1 MKEIEVSNLTKNF
14 GGVAAV
20 DGISFTVETGSI
32 LAFLGPNG
40 AGKTTTVNMLTDLLQ
55 PTSGEIRYRGEVFS
69 SDRSD
74 LKRNIGVV
82 PQHNNVDRDLSV
94 YQNLKVHGMLFG
106 MGRGELERRIEEAM
120 EFSGLGGH
128 AGKPAGKLSGGMKRR
143 LIIARA
149 LLHEPSIL
157 YLDEPT
163 AGLDASVRRT
173 MWDFIRSINV
183 NKNCTVFLTTHYIE
197 EAEMLSD
204 NVIVI
209 DRAKIVAEG
218 DARSLMERIG
228 HWALD
233 ILVNDVTETEF
244 FVTREDALARL
255 SATSGTAKLRET
267 NLEDVYLSI
276 TGRRI
281 DV

>member
-1 MKEIEVSNLTKNF
+1 MKEIEVKNLTKKF
-14 GGVAAV
+14 GDVPAV
-20 DGISFTVETGSI
+20 DDISFTVETGSI

-40 AGKTTTVNMLTDLLQ
+40 AGKTTTVNMLTDLFQ
-55 PTSGEIRYRGEVFS
+55 PTSGEIFYRGEKFTS
-69 SDRSD
+69 KRDD
-74 LKRNIGVV
+74 LKRTIGVV

-94 YQNLKVHGMLFG
+94 YQNLRVHGMLFG
-106 MGRGELERRIEEAM
+106 MGRSQLERRIEESI
-120 EFSGLGGH
+120 EFAGLGAH
-128 AGKPAGKLSGGMKRR
+128 AGKKAGKLSGGMKRR

-163 AGLDASVRRT
+163 VGLDASVRRT
-173 MWDFIRSINV
+173 MWDFIRNINT
-183 NKNCTVFLTTHYIE
+183 NKDCTVFLTTHYIE

-218 DARSLMERIG
+218 NSSLMKEKVG
-228 HWALD
+228 KWALD
-233 ILVNDVTETEF
+233 ILVDDVTETEF
-244 FVTREDALARL
+244 FATREEALKRL
-255 SATSGTAKLRET
+255 SETSDTAKLRKT